1 MITIKNKD
9 ELDIMKKAGEIVAIA
24 HEKIR
29 ENVSPGVTTLELD
42 RIAEEVIRKHN
53 AIPSFKGYEGLPG
66 AIDFPAS
73 ICASVNE
80 EIVHGIPGNR
90 VLKDGDIISV
100 DIGAY
105 YNGYHGDAARTLAVG
120 SISDDARKLIEVTK
134 QSFFEGISKAIEGNR
149 IIDIAGAV
157 EDYATR
163 HGYSVVRDYVGHGIG
178 RDMHEDP
185 AVPNYRTRFRGP
197 RLQQGMTIAVEPM
210 INIGTYKVRVLD
222 NKWTV
227 VTADGKLSAHYENT
241 IAITSGEPMVL
252 TIL

>member
-1 MITIKNKD
+1 MKD
-9 ELDIMKKAGEIVAIA
+9 IYIQKKIF
-24 HEKIR
+24 
-29 ENVSPGVTTLELD
+29 
-42 RIAEEVIRKHN
+42 IRKQN
-53 AIPSFKGYEGLPG
+53 ASPSFKGYEGLPG

-185 AVPNYRTRFRGP
+185 SVPNYRTRFRG
-197 RLQQGMTIAVEPM
+197 LHHSQ
-210 INIGTYKVRVLD
+210 L
-222 NKWTV
+222 
-227 VTADGKLSAHYENT
+227 
-241 IAITSGEPMVL
+241 
-252 TIL
+252 